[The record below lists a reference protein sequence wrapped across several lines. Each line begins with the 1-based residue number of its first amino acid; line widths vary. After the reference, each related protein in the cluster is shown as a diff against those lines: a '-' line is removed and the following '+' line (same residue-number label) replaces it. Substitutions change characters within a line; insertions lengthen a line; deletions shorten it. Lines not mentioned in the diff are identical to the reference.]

1 MPSNEAPGAQFS
13 ADVNARGVLDI
24 CWFSVSRALVTS
36 AQLSKR
42 HEWVV
47 VVPKCFH
54 LTITSLTD
62 YRGMSRREDLVF
74 SNWHLTSH
82 ILCPELWQVK
92 YYFLTDS
99 TFALSYASSWGKC
112 HNTFR
117 AAVHV
122 LKLSPCTRSTK
133 LYFLLYS
140 TLAVSVAFKATF
152 SSRLDFYQSCR
163 FCQFVALTVDV
174 DLKKKARC
182 VSHCLSLEVS
192 AHVQL
197 YNCREFI
204 SQMSKSVCY
213 DQSGKISWQ
222 AGWKIEDHICKAVT
236 FSSLSHALVLSDLC
250 RSVQW

>member
-1 MPSNEAPGAQFS
+1 MNELLWFL
-13 ADVNARGVLDI
+13 NA
-24 CWFSVSRALVTS
+24 STS
-36 AQLSKR
+36 
-42 HEWVV
+42 
-47 VVPKCFH
+47 
-54 LTITSLTD
+54 ITSLTD

-92 YYFLTDS
+92 HYFLTGS

-140 TLAVSVAFKATF
+140 TLSVSVAFKATF

-174 DLKKKARC
+174 DFFFKKLDVCLIA
-182 VSHCLSLEVS
+182 SHS
-192 AHVQL
+192 
-197 YNCREFI
+197 
-204 SQMSKSVCY
+204 
-213 DQSGKISWQ
+213 
-222 AGWKIEDHICKAVT
+222 
-236 FSSLSHALVLSDLC
+236 
-250 RSVQW
+250 RSRHMCNYITA